1 MDRRPKTEVI
11 LARALRRGQPA
22 NVDVDVSASV
32 TSCETLTLP
41 SRQPAHERNR
51 RPATGN
57 RQWATGTAA
66 WPGHRREADELG
78 RRGDAGANDEEARAA
93 ESRADFVH
101 KVGVAA
107 KEMREACYWFG
118 LVHRSGWLDADLTSI
133 VREAGELAAILG
145 ASARTAR
152 ARAPTTEVAAQR
164 QG

>member
-1 MDRRPKTEVI
+1 MSGTGDRQ
-11 LARALRRGQPA
+11 RATGNGQQELRRGQDIAERLMNLGVAAMRITTRLPRNPA
-22 NVDVDVSASV
+22 D
-32 TSCETLTLP
+32 
-41 SRQPAHERNR
+41 RNS
-51 RPATGN
+51 
-57 RQWATGTAA
+57 
-66 WPGHRREADELG
+66 
-78 RRGDAGANDEEARAA
+78 AGANYEEARAA
-93 ESRADFVH
+93 ESRTDFVH

>member
-1 MDRRPKTEVI
+1 MSGTGDRQ
-11 LARALRRGQPA
+11 RATGNGQQELRRGQDIAERLMNLGVAAMRITTRLPKNPA
-22 NVDVDVSASV
+22 SRH
-32 TSCETLTLP
+32 LTLQLFR
-41 SRQPAHERNR
+41 S
-51 RPATGN
+51 ATG
-57 RQWATGTAA
+57 
-66 WPGHRREADELG
+66 
-78 RRGDAGANDEEARAA
+78 AGANYEEARAA